1 MSAANARAVR
11 LDTAARI
18 VMGCTMRFMPH
29 WSAPTDSVPP
39 AKVPE
44 AIGFARIIE
53 NWQAPTIAGV
63 QTGLTNVRTEGYNR
77 VVEHVGASPSV
88 SAIPTTNVAA
98 CGGTVLANRAS
109 HAQWH

>member
-1 MSAANARAVR
+1 MGFATRSIPLRSA
-11 LDTAARI
+11 
-18 VMGCTMRFMPH
+18 
-29 WSAPTDSVPP
+29 STDSLPP

-98 CGGTVLANRAS
+98 CGGTVLANHAS
-109 HAQWH
+109 PAQWH